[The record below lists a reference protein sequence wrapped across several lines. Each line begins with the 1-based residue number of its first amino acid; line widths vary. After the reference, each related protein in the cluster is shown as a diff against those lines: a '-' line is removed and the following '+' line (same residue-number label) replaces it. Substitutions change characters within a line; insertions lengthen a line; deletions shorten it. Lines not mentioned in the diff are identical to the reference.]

1 MDGTTIDARMTDLL
15 YELYTNWRRL
25 KGYPSPAV
33 APIERRVD
41 KAAGIDDDKIMAEFA
56 EWFTNDALARLP
68 R

>member
-33 APIERRVD
+33 APIEPHV
-41 KAAGIDDDKIMAEFA
+41 
-56 EWFTNDALARLP
+56 ARSC
-68 R
+68 